1 MDEAAAAQVTE
12 VGGWGPWIVGGGWLT
27 IGGQKGDLLYRPI
40 ESVERVICDCR
51 EGRVSMDYQPGHPHG
66 FCSAIWMGEV
76 ALCRPLSDPEGAL
89 ARLKAITTPY
99 PEALR
104 ETLIRRFQW
113 EILFSIENAR
123 TALPKGDETYIAG
136 CAFRSLACAAQVLF
150 AVNRRY
156 VINEKGAHAGAAR
169 LPLTVANLTERVKS
183 VWQAIGLC
191 AFDVALTEL
200 GSIEHEVAGLVEAA
214 RLNRARK
221 MRRRAIS
228 YIRRFMTIGAIRIL
242 GVDPGLRKTGW
253 GVIEAA
259 GSRLIFIACGSIE
272 TDAATSLAERLAAIH
287 RLLTGLVER
296 EGPHEAA
303 VEETFIN
310 RDPQSALKLGQARG
324 VALATLALTGLPVA
338 EYAANLI
345 KKTVVGV
352 GHAEKRQVAM
362 MVRMLLP
369 ASTASTSDAAD
380 ALAVAICH
388 AQHRAARARGAA

>member
-1 MDEAAAAQVTE
+1 M
-12 VGGWGPWIVGGGWLT
+12 
-27 IGGQKGDLLYRPI
+27 DLLYRPI
-40 ESVERVICDCR
+40 ESVETVIRDCR

-76 ALCRPLSDPEGAL
+76 ALCRPLTDPERAL
-89 ARLKAITTPY
+89 ARLKAMTTPY

-104 ETLIRRFQW
+104 EALIRRFQW

-156 VINEKGAHAGAAR
+156 LINEKGALAAAAQ
-169 LPLTVANLTERVKS
+169 LPLTVDNLAERVKS
-183 VWQAIGLC
+183 VWQALGLR
-191 AFDVALTEL
+191 AFDAALTEL
-200 GSIEHEVAGLVEAA
+200 RSIERELAGSG
-214 RLNRARK
+214 RGRALGSRPRK
-221 MRRRAIS
+221 MRWRANFV
-228 YIRRFMTIGAIRIL
+228 YQTFVMTIGAIRIL
-242 GVDPGLRKTGW
+242 GVDPGLRTTGW

-259 GSRLIFIACGSIE
+259 GSRLSFVGCGSIE

-369 ASTASTSDAAD
+369 ASTASTPDAAD